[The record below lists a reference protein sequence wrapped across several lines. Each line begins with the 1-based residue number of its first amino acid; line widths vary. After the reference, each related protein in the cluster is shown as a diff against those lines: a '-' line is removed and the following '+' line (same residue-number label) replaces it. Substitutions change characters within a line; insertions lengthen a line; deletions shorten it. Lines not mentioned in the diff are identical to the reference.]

1 MYSVWLS
8 ISGSLLVMFKVNGAL
23 QRRSMDCCEAC
34 ACNWL
39 GAPKRPA
46 ERIPYPC
53 VYILLRYNRIVSAL
67 SLRYENISHE
77 RV

>member
-1 MYSVWLS
+1 MYTVWLR
-8 ISGSLLVMFKVNGAL
+8 ISGSLLVMFKVNGAR
-23 QRRSMDCCEAC
+23 QRRSMDCCVATT
-34 ACNWL
+34 CNWL

-53 VYILLRYNRIVSAL
+53 VYNLFCYDRIVSAL
-67 SLRYENISHE
+67 SLRYEHISHE